1 MHFMY
6 KLDHLTTRKGEVEER
21 RRRKRKEKGRRG
33 EVKER
38 RRRREEKKGKWRRRE
53 EDFKYL
59 KFFQI
64 FLPPNLKST
73 VTFILFGF

>member
-38 RRRREEKKGKWRRRE
+38 RRRRRE
-53 EDFKYL
+53 EGGEEGEEEEEGEGIFFFNFSKYFCLQIL
-59 KFFQI
+59 KA
-64 FLPPNLKST
+64 P
-73 VTFILFGF
+73 